1 MIEDIIWIPAALIGL
16 IVGSFINVVAYRIP
30 LKRSVVSPGSAC
42 PECDHAIAWSDNI
55 PVLSWVRLRGR
66 CRHCEARISV
76 RYPLVEIATA
86 VLFGLTAAVIGWI
99 WVLPAYL
106 WFVGV
111 TIALTIT
118 DLDHHLIPNRILFPS
133 TAIGVVL
140 LGLGAALDGDLA
152 GFGRGLLG
160 GVIYFGALLVI
171 ALAVPRGFGLG
182 DVKLAAFL
190 GLYITYLGWGS
201 LAVGMFLP
209 FWIGGIVSILL
220 LVTRI
225 KGRKDKIPF
234 GPYLVIGAYLAIAYG
249 EEIFDWWLN

>member
-1 MIEDIIWIPAALIGL
+1 MIEDILWIPAALIGL
-16 IVGSFINVVAYRIP
+16 IVGSFINVVAYRVP

-42 PECDHAIAWSDNI
+42 PKCDHAIAWSDNI

-66 CRHCEARISV
+66 CRHCGERISP
-76 RYPLVEIATA
+76 RYPFVEISTA
-86 VLFGLTAAVIGWI
+86 VLFGITAGVIGAV

-118 DLDHHLIPNRILFPS
+118 DVDHQLIPNRILFPG
-133 TAIGVVL
+133 TAVGAVL
-140 LGLGAALDGDLA
+140 LLIGSLVDGSVSSY
-152 GFGRGLLG
+152 GRGLLG
-160 GVIYFGALLVI
+160 ALIYFGALLVL
-171 ALAVPRGFGLG
+171 ALIVPKGFGLG
-182 DVKLAAFL
+182 DVKLAALL
-190 GLYITYLGWGS
+190 GLFTAYLGWGS
-201 LAVGMFLP
+201 LAIAVVLP
-209 FWIGGIVSILL
+209 FWIGGVISILL

-249 EEIFDWWLN
+249 EQLFDWWLN

>member
-1 MIEDIIWIPAALIGL
+1 MIEDILWIPAGLIGL
-16 IVGSFINVVAYRIP
+16 IVGSFINVVAYRVP
-30 LKRSVVSPGSAC
+30 LKRSVIQPGSAC
-42 PECDHAIAWSDNI
+42 PNCEHAIAWSDNV
-55 PVLSWVRLRGR
+55 PVFSWIRLRGR
-66 CRHCEARISV
+66 CRHCRARISP
-76 RYPLVEIATA
+76 RYPLVEVATA
-86 VLFGLTAAVIGWI
+86 VLFGLAAGFIGWV

-133 TAIGVVL
+133 TAVGVVL
-140 LGLGAALDGDLA
+140 LGLGAVFDGNVA

-160 GVIYFGALLVI
+160 GLVYFGALLLI
-171 ALAVPRGFGLG
+171 ALAVPKGFGLG

-190 GLYITYLGWGS
+190 GLYIAYLGWGS

-234 GPYLVIGAYLAIAYG
+234 GPYLVIGAYIAVSYG
-249 EEIFDWWLN
+249 ERIFDWWLN